1 MKFCIARRF
10 SIMVPKLLMLLLDC
24 VTLRTNIKTLA
35 YITMLFNQVK
45 HLVSKEIKL
54 EMRNKY
60 ALGGILLYV
69 VSTVFV
75 SYLSFKKII
84 DPATWNA
91 LFWII
96 LLFASINGIAKSFIN
111 ETRGRLLYL
120 YTLVSPQAVILSK
133 IIYNSFLLI
142 VLSGLCLL
150 VYCLFIGNIIQDF
163 PLFFVT
169 LLLGSLGFSSLL
181 TMVSAIASKTSN
193 NFTLMAILSFPIMMP
208 LLIVLIK
215 LSKNAI
221 DGLDNWDYNSLLILL
236 FLNVIIIVLSYL
248 LFRYLWRD

>member
-1 MKFCIARRF
+1 MQQSFYSKTNT
-10 SIMVPKLLMLLLDC
+10 MLL
-24 VTLRTNIKTLA
+24 
-35 YITMLFNQVK
+35 NQVK
-45 HLVSKEIKL
+45 FLIAKEVKL

-84 DPATWNA
+84 NPATWNA

-96 LLFASINGIAKSFIN
+96 LLFASINGVAKSFIS

-120 YTLVSPQAVILSK
+120 YTLVSPQAMILSK
-133 IIYNSFLLI
+133 IIYNVFLLSVI
-142 VLSGLCLL
+142 SALCLF
-150 VYCLFIGNIIQDF
+150 VYTLFVGNIIQDL
-163 PLFFVT
+163 PLFLVT
-169 LLLGSLGFSSLL
+169 LLLGSFGFSSLL

-208 LLIVLIK
+208 LLMVLIK

-221 DGLDNWDYNSLLILL
+221 DGLELWDTNSLLILL
-236 FLNVIIIVLSYL
+236 FLNVIIVALSYL

>member
-1 MKFCIARRF
+1 
-10 SIMVPKLLMLLLDC
+10 MLI
-24 VTLRTNIKTLA
+24 RQIK
-35 YITMLFNQVK
+35 Y
-45 HLVSKEIKL
+45 LVAKEIKL

-60 ALGGILLYV
+60 ALGGIMLYV

-75 SYLSFKKII
+75 SYLSFKQII
-84 DPATWNA
+84 NAPTWNA

-96 LLFASINGIAKSFIN
+96 LLFASINGVAKSFIG

-133 IIYNSFLLI
+133 IIYNSFLLLVI
-142 VLSGLCLL
+142 SGLCLF
-150 VYCLFIGNIIQDF
+150 VYSLFIGNIIQDL
-163 PLFFVT
+163 PLFLLT
-169 LLLGSLGFSSLL
+169 LLLGSFGFSSLL

-208 LLIVLIK
+208 LLMVLLK

-221 DGLDNWDYNSLLILL
+221 DGLEHWDMNYLMVLMFI
-236 FLNVIIIVLSYL
+236 NVIIIALSYL

>member
-1 MKFCIARRF
+1 MVQTIKYQLKRDICRTPVLNTNETISLF
-10 SIMVPKLLMLLLDC
+10 SKMLI
-24 VTLRTNIKTLA
+24 NQIK
-35 YITMLFNQVK
+35 Y
-45 HLVSKEIKL
+45 LVAKELKL

-96 LLFASINGIAKSFIN
+96 LLFASINAIAKSFIN

-120 YTLVSPQAVILSK
+120 YTLASPQAVILSK

-142 VLSGLCLL
+142 ILSGLCLL
-150 VYCLFIGNIIQDF
+150 VYTLFIGNIIQDV
-163 PLFFVT
+163 PLFLTT
-169 LLLGSLGFSSLL
+169 LLFGSFGFSSLL
-181 TMVSAIASKTSN
+181 TLVSAIASKTNN

-208 LLIVLIK
+208 LLMLLIK

-221 DGLDNWDYNSLLILL
+221 DGLEHWDWNSMLVLM
-236 FLNVIIIVLSYL
+236 FLNVIIIALSYL

>member
-1 MKFCIARRF
+1 
-10 SIMVPKLLMLLLDC
+10 MLGKQ
-24 VTLRTNIKTLA
+24 IK
-35 YITMLFNQVK
+35 N
-45 HLVSKEIKL
+45 LVIKELKL

-75 SYLSFKKII
+75 SYLSFKRII
-84 DPATWNA
+84 NPATWNA

-96 LLFASINGIAKSFIN
+96 LLFASINGIAKSFIG
-111 ETRGRLLYL
+111 ETKGRLLYL

-133 IIYNSFLLI
+133 IIYNSFLLLI
-142 VLSGLCLL
+142 ISGLCLF
-150 VYCLFIGNIIQDF
+150 VYSVFVGNIIQDL
-163 PLFFVT
+163 PLFLIT
-169 LLLGSLGFSSLL
+169 LLLGSFGFSSLL
-181 TMVSAIASKTSN
+181 TMVSAIASKTNN

-208 LLIVLIK
+208 LLMVLLK

-221 DGLDNWDYNSLLILL
+221 DGLEYWDLNYLLVLG
-236 FLNVIIIVLSYL
+236 FLNVIIIALSYL

>member
-1 MKFCIARRF
+1 
-10 SIMVPKLLMLLLDC
+10 
-24 VTLRTNIKTLA
+24 
-35 YITMLFNQVK
+35 MLFKQIK
-45 HLVSKEIKL
+45 YLVAKEIKL

-75 SYLSFKKII
+75 SYLSFKQII
-84 DPATWNA
+84 NPATWNA

-96 LLFASINGIAKSFIN
+96 LLFASVNGVAKSFIN
-111 ETRGRLLYL
+111 ETRGRLLYM
-120 YTLVSPQAVILSK
+120 YTLVSPQAVIFSK
-133 IIYNSFLLI
+133 IIYNSFLLSI
-142 VLSGLCLL
+142 ISGLCLF
-150 VYCLFIGNIIQDF
+150 VYTLFVGNLIQDL
-163 PLFFVT
+163 PLFLIT
-169 LLLGSLGFSSLL
+169 LLLGSFGFSSLL

-208 LLIVLIK
+208 LLMVLIK

-221 DGLDNWDYNSLLILL
+221 DGLELWDYNSLVILL
-236 FLNVIIIVLSYL
+236 FLNVIVIALSYL

>member
-1 MKFCIARRF
+1 
-10 SIMVPKLLMLLLDC
+10 
-24 VTLRTNIKTLA
+24 
-35 YITMLFNQVK
+35 MLFRQIK
-45 HLVSKEIKL
+45 YLIAKEITL

-69 VSTVFV
+69 ISTVFV
-75 SYLSFKKII
+75 SYLSFKKIV

-96 LLFASINGIAKSFIN
+96 LLFASINGISKSFAS

-133 IIYNSFLLI
+133 IIYNSLLLS
-142 VLSGLCLL
+142 VLSGLCLF
-150 VYCLFIGNIIQDF
+150 VYTVFIGNIIQDMV
-163 PLFFVT
+163 LYIVT
-169 LLLGSLGFSSLL
+169 LLLGSFGFAALL

-193 NFTLMAILSFPIMMP
+193 NFTLMAILSFPILLP
-208 LLIVLIK
+208 LLMVLIK

-221 DGLDNWDYNSLLILL
+221 DGLNRWMLIHYL
-236 FLNVIIIVLSYL
+236 FCC
-248 LFRYLWRD
+248 F

>member
-1 MKFCIARRF
+1 
-10 SIMVPKLLMLLLDC
+10 
-24 VTLRTNIKTLA
+24 
-35 YITMLFNQVK
+35 MLFKQIQY
-45 HLVSKEIKL
+45 LIIKELKL

-75 SYLSFKKII
+75 CYLSFKKII
-84 DPATWNA
+84 DPRTWNA

-96 LLFASINGIAKSFIN
+96 LLFASINAVAKSFIS
-111 ETRGRLLYL
+111 ETRGKLLYL

-142 VLSGLCLL
+142 LLSSLCLF
-150 VYCLFIGNIIQDF
+150 VYTLFVGNIIQDIQ
-163 PLFFVT
+163 LFFVT
-169 LLLGSLGFSSLL
+169 LLLGSFGFSSLL
-181 TMVSAIASKTSN
+181 TMVSAIASKSSN
-193 NFTLMAILSFPIMMP
+193 NFTLMAILSFPIMIP
-208 LLIVLIK
+208 LLMVLLK

-221 DGLDNWDYNSLLILL
+221 DGLEQWDTNYLIVLV
-236 FLNVIIIVLSYL
+236 FLNVIIVALSYL

>member
-1 MKFCIARRF
+1 MLSSQIRF
-10 SIMVPKLLMLLLDC
+10 LV
-24 VTLRTNIKTLA
+24 IKE
-35 YITMLFNQVK
+35 M
-45 HLVSKEIKL
+45 KL

-75 SYLSFKKII
+75 SYLSFKQII
-84 DPATWNA
+84 NPATWNA

-96 LLFASINGIAKSFIN
+96 LLFASINGVAKSFIG
-111 ETRGRLLYL
+111 ETRGKQLYL

-133 IIYNSFLLI
+133 IIYNSILLI
-142 VLSGLCLL
+142 FISGLCLF
-150 VYCLFIGNIIQDF
+150 VYGLFIGNIIQDF
-163 PLFFVT
+163 PLFIT
-169 LLLGSLGFSSLL
+169 ILLLGSIGFSSLL

-208 LLIVLIK
+208 LLMVLLK

-221 DGLDNWDYNSLLILL
+221 DGLERWDLNYLMVLML
-236 FLNVIIIVLSYL
+236 LNVIIIILSYL